1 MGNKYNNNNRG
12 IAAIVA
18 GSVIST
24 DVYMQAPYVCTGL
37 LPLSERYCIISSC
50 CIFTEIDNNFNLSW
64 NIIIIISSSS
74 SSSSSSSNGS
84 GCYVVVIIVVIMSV

>member
-12 IAAIVA
+12 IAAAMA

-37 LPLSERYCIISSC
+37 SPISERYCIIISSC
-50 CIFTEIDNNFNLSW
+50 YIFTAIDNNFNLSW
-64 NIIIIISSSS
+64 NIIISSRN
-74 SSSSSSSNGS
+74 NGS

>member
-74 SSSSSSSNGS
+74 NGS

>member
-64 NIIIIISSSS
+64 CIIII
-74 SSSSSSSNGS
+74 SSSSSNGS

>member
-1 MGNKYNNNNRG
+1 MGNKYNNNNRW
-12 IAAIVA
+12 IEAIVA
-18 GSVIST
+18 GSVISI

-64 NIIIIISSSS
+64 NIIISIIIISSSI
-74 SSSSSSSNGS
+74 SNGS

>member
-64 NIIIIISSSS
+64 NIIII
-74 SSSSSSSNGS
+74 SSSSNGS

>member
-1 MGNKYNNNNRG
+1 M
-12 IAAIVA
+12 A

-24 DVYMQAPYVCTGL
+24 DVYVQAPYVCTGL
-37 LPLSERYCIISSC
+37 SPISERYCIIISSC

-74 SSSSSSSNGS
+74 NGS
-84 GCYVVVIIVVIMSV
+84 GCYVVVIIVVIISV

>member
-64 NIIIIISSSS
+64 NIIII
-74 SSSSSSSNGS
+74 SSSSSSNGS

>member
-24 DVYMQAPYVCTGL
+24 DMYMQAPYVCTGL

-74 SSSSSSSNGS
+74 NGS

>member
-64 NIIIIISSSS
+64 NIIIIIIIT

-84 GCYVVVIIVVIMSV
+84 GCYVVVIIVVIMSI

>member
-64 NIIIIISSSS
+64 NIIIIIII
-74 SSSSSSSNGS
+74 SSSSNGG

>member
-1 MGNKYNNNNRG
+1 MDNNTTTIIEG
-12 IAAIVA
+12 LQQAAMA

-24 DVYMQAPYVCTGL
+24 DVYMQAPYACTGL
-37 LPLSERYCIISSC
+37 SPISERYCIIISSC

-64 NIIIIISSSS
+64 NIISSSN
-74 SSSSSSSNGS
+74 NGS

>member
-64 NIIIIISSSS
+64 NIIII
-74 SSSSSSSNGS
+74 SSSSSNGS

>member
-64 NIIIIISSSS
+64 NIIIIII
-74 SSSSSSSNGS
+74 SSSNGS